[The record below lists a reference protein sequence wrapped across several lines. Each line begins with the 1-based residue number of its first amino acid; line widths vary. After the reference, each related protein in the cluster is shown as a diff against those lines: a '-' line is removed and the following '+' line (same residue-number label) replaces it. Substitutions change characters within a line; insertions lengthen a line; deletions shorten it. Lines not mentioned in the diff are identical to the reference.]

1 MAGSRAIAAAV
12 AEGYDGVV
20 LDVAGPVTH
29 IIEAERL
36 ATMAQAAQ
44 ALSAN
49 PAARVSI
56 VD

>member
-1 MAGSRAIAAAV
+1 V

-29 IIEAERL
+29 IIEADRL

-44 ALSAN
+44 ALLAN